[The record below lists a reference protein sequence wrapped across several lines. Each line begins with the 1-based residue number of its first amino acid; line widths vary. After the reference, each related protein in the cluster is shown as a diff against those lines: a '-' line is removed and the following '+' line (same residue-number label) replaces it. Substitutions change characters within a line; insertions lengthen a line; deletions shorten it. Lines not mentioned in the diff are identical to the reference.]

1 MRNYHKDIKA
11 LLGRALKF
19 GLITTNPYDRM
30 KGEIKRGDR
39 ETVEFLTDAERG
51 RIESMTM
58 NDGSVLATVRDMFIF
73 QCYTG
78 MAYSDMMRFS
88 LDKCQLIGD
97 RLTYSAPRVKTGVVF
112 YIRMLPKAIEVAE
125 KYGGRM
131 PNLAD
136 QVCNSNLKT
145 IANATGITKRLTTH
159 VGRHTFATWMLRN
172 GVPIEKV
179 SKMLGH
185 RRITQTQ
192 RYAKVLA
199 EDVYKEFDKVQ

>member
-1 MRNYHKDIKA
+1 M
-11 LLGRALKF
+11 
-19 GLITTNPYDRM
+19 
-30 KGEIKRGDR
+30 
-39 ETVEFLTDAERG
+39 
-51 RIESMTM
+51 
-58 NDGSVLATVRDMFIF
+58 
-73 QCYTG
+73 
-78 MAYSDMMRFS
+78 
-88 LDKCQLIGD
+88 
-97 RLTYSAPRVKTGVVF
+97 VF

-185 RRITQTQ
+185 RRIAQTQ